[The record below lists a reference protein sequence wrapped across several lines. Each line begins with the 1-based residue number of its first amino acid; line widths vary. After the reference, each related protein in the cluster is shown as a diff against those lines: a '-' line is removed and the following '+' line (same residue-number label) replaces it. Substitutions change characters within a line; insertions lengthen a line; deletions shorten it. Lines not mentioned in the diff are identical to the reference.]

1 LLSEVQ
7 RGRER
12 VPEDVDGRV
21 VVDASGRGDA
31 GDDVVGAPDAE
42 ALPALVE
49 KQGESVGG
57 SGPVGALGEP
67 AVQRRVCCGVE
78 RDLSDA
84 LAFAEDSQDAFAR
97 FQ

>member
-1 LLSEVQ
+1 VAEELGDDHEVCPAAHE

-21 VVDASGRGDA
+21 VVEAGGRGDA
-31 GDDVVGAPDAE
+31 GNDVVDAPDAE

-49 KQGESVGG
+49 EQGGSVGG

-67 AVQRRVCCGVE
+67 AVQRGV
-78 RDLSDA
+78 
-84 LAFAEDSQDAFAR
+84 
-97 FQ
+97 